1 VYQISRN
8 SLGNRLIAALPREE
22 YKRLWPHL
30 EPVSLSYKKYLY
42 QFNALIE
49 HVYFP
54 NSGVVSVLSVMEDGG
69 TVEVATVGNE
79 GMVGIPVLLG
89 AACAL
94 AETLVQV
101 PGDAV
106 RMKVDVFKSQV
117 IPGSPTHNLLLRY
130 TQALMNQLSQ
140 SVACNRL
147 HSVEQ
152 RCCRWLLQTRDR
164 VESDEFPM
172 TQEFFSQM
180 LGVRRASVSEVAAIL
195 QKAGLIRYHRGKMTI
210 INQKGLEAGSC
221 ECYQVIK
228 QEYARL
234 LSYPEY
240 GIGQTNHSPDF

>member
-1 VYQISRN
+1 MYPISPN
-8 SLGNRLIAALPREE
+8 FVGNRIVAALPREE
-22 YKRLWPHL
+22 YKRLLPHL
-30 EPVSLSYKKYLY
+30 EPVSLRFKKYLY
-42 QFNALIE
+42 QSHALIE

-54 NSGVVSVLSVMEDGG
+54 NSGVVSMLNVMEDGG

-89 AACAL
+89 ADCAL

-130 TQALMNQLSQ
+130 TQALMSQMSQ

-147 HSVEQ
+147 HSVEE

-164 VESDEFPM
+164 SSSDKFPM
-172 TQEFFSQM
+172 TQEFLAQM

-195 QKAGLIRYHRGKMTI
+195 QKAGLIRYHRGQMVI
-210 INQKGLEAGSC
+210 IDQKGLESGSC
-221 ECYQVIK
+221 ECYHVIK

-234 LSYPEY
+234 LS
-240 GIGQTNHSPDF
+240 